1 MIDAKNKPFV
11 EADGKHPK
19 GTKDNRKYC
28 SEIKPSW
35 DACCARYEPPYLKV
49 DIDDYDH
56 SSGAIKD
63 PVNGKCKSDV
73 VCLMLEAEGIKYNAV
88 QTANGKHLYF
98 KVPDGLLSSNKIN
111 WFTPIGIQMEWKL
124 PTSDDHI
131 AVKRQGKMLEWVK
144 GDLYNYD
151 VDYLPEWLY
160 PMQKSRMKPFDLN
173 ILTGDRN
180 NSLSAYAFHLV
191 QKCNLSTEGAFKAI
205 KLMNQYVLEE
215 PLSDDEINVILREE
229 TLEKLKTIEQE
240 KAEKSLSHVDIGNEV
255 IKHFQMITVN
265 DEFYI
270 YESGVY
276 KRIQEKEVDSFI
288 RKQHPTIKINAKREV
303 IDYVKGQTYQN
314 ITTTQNALINVK
326 NGFLKIVGDKVE
338 LLPHDK
344 QEIRFTQFNAVYV
357 ENAEYKP
364 LDNVLEK
371 VFNGNSKQIELFNQV
386 IGYILMNHVR
396 YGKVFFLIGL
406 PSSGKSSILNMI
418 IHFCG
423 EGNTSSI
430 TLSTMNETFGLE
442 NIIGKTINVDADMGK
457 IKVLSSD
464 LFKKLSTG
472 DEIQVKRKHKSTV
485 DYRCTAKFFFGMNQA
500 PDFSN
505 DFNGVQRRIIFIPF
519 NHVFKKTD
527 ADYNPHIDDE
537 LSSDECMSAL
547 LNRAIKG
554 YMTLMQNKGFVE
566 TEETQ
571 AASEE
576 FRLENN
582 TVLKWIHDSED
593 VLDRLESEPIK
604 NGLEGLYP
612 EYVRCCESIGEKEKS
627 QREFTTIICSEYG
640 YVSKQRRIPKPYKS
654 GFRPYFFVKK

>member
-1 MIDAKNKPFV
+1 MINVDDKPFV

-19 GTKDNRKYC
+19 DKKEDRRYY
-28 SEIKPSW
+28 SEIRPGW
-35 DACCARYEPPYLKV
+35 DSCCARYGLPYIKV

-56 SSGAIKD
+56 STGAIKD
-63 PVNGKCKSDV
+63 PVNGKRKSDV
-73 VCLMLEAEGIKYNAV
+73 ICLILDGEGIKYNAV

-98 KVPDGLLSSNKIN
+98 KVPEGLLSSNRIN
-111 WFTPIGIQMEWKL
+111 WFTPIGIQIEWKL

-144 GDLYNYD
+144 GDLFNKD
-151 VDYLPEWLY
+151 VDFLPEWLY
-160 PMQKSRMKPFDLN
+160 PMQKAKTRPFDLN

-191 QKCNLSTEGAFKAI
+191 QKVGISTEGAFKAI

-215 PLSDDEINVILREE
+215 PLSDDEINLILREE

-240 KAEKSLSHVDIGNEV
+240 KAEKTLSHVDIGEEV
-255 IKHFQMITVN
+255 IKQFQMITVN
-265 DEFYI
+265 DDFYV

-276 KRIQEKEVDSFI
+276 KRIHEKEIDSFI
-288 RKQHPTIKINAKREV
+288 RRQHPTIKINAKREV
-303 IDYVKGQTYQN
+303 IDYVKGQTYHN
-314 ITTTQNALINVK
+314 ATTSQNALINVK
-326 NGFLKIVGDKVE
+326 NGFLSIVDDKVE
-338 LLPHDK
+338 LLPHSRT
-344 QEIRFTQFNAVYV
+344 EVRFSQFNAVYDPD
-357 ENAEYKP
+357 AEYEP
-364 LDNVLEK
+364 LDDVLSK
-371 VFNGNSKQIELFNQV
+371 VFNGNTEQIKLFEQI
-386 IGYILMNHVR
+386 IGYVLMNHVR

-472 DEIQVKRKHKSTV
+472 DEIQVKRKHKSTI

-505 DFNGVQRRIIFIPF
+505 DFNGVQRRIVFVPF

-527 ADYNPHIDDE
+527 ADFNPHIDDD

-547 LNRAIKG
+547 LNKAIKG
-554 YMTLMQNKGFVE
+554 YISLIQNKGFTE
-566 TEETQ
+566 TEETER
-571 AASEE
+571 ASKQ
-576 FRLENN
+576 FKLDNN
-582 TVLKWIHDSED
+582 NVLKWVYDAD
-593 VLDRLESEPIK
+593 ALDRLEAEPIK
-604 NGLEGLYP
+604 NGAEGLYP
-612 EYVRCCESIGEKEKS
+612 EYVRYCESIGEKEKS
-627 QREFTTIICSEYG
+627 QREFTTTICSEFEYT
-640 YVSKQRRIPKPYKS
+640 SKQKRIPKTKFKS
-654 GFRPYFFVKK
+654 MFFVKNV